1 MTDDPSDSVR
11 ATIGDVFRVVNEIR
25 TTTDA
30 VRIDLDAVRVDLAD
44 FRAGTEERFD
54 EIDRRLGGQTES
66 ALNVALHVLG
76 DQRGKLR
83 ELVDWANTKGAKI
96 EPLP

>member
-1 MTDDPSDSVR
+1 
-11 ATIGDVFRVVNEIR
+11 VVNEIR

-30 VRIDLDAVRVDLAD
+30 MRVDLDAVRVDLDVMRVDLGAVRVDLAD
-44 FRAGTEERFD
+44 FRVRTEERFD